1 MLSGMWFVCVC
12 LQELQQMSQQAISSE
27 VALQQMRNDMQQL
40 NTGQQQLATR
50 LEVWWLAGVQRRYS
64 IWAQAETICAC

>member
-1 MLSGMWFVCVC
+1 
-12 LQELQQMSQQAISSE
+12 MSQQAISSE

-50 LEVWWLAGVQRRYS
+50 LEVWQMPSV
-64 IWAQAETICAC
+64 